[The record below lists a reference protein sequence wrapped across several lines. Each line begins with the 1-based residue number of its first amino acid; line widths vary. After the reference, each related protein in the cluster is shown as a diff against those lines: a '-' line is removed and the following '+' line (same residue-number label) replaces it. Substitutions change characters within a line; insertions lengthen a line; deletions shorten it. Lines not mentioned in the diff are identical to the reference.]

1 MGKLMASAGK
11 ECITP
16 PESMYPA
23 PSFLPIEFEGVYQ
36 DLYVRALVLDN
47 GQDKMALITYDAADM
62 SRSADMC
69 RALGEAYGFKKENLC
84 FAATHSH
91 EAPTFD
97 NTHDGNIGDPEKMKW
112 VMAYGDLVIAQTVKA
127 VGAALDTMRPAKIC
141 YHTGESYVNVCRD
154 EQFEDGTWGQGMDF
168 TGPCDHTVALLQVRD
183 LNDRI
188 IAQWI
193 NFGVHGTCCYMQMD
207 QEHKKFLMAGD
218 LPGMT
223 SAYLEERYQED
234 GAVFL
239 WCSGAAANV
248 NPIFGSD
255 YYKYNHDKSHAS
267 VALGYEAWDRCEALA
282 ERHAV
287 DIIKIMNSIQ
297 PEEFAEDID
306 FDVVERTVSLPGQ
319 KLVRKDGTAGM
330 IIPGNHSIEL
340 DILDAEPQNLRLK
353 LMVLTM
359 KDVQNCFSAAGGYVR
374 SENLSSANGDE
385 SASVTDI
392 ASQKADSSHAANP
405 SQVALLS
412 MNAEL
417 VAEIGMRLKEAVPFE
432 NLVIVTH
439 AGERIGYLPDKSGYD
454 RRTFAFYTSKVKD
467 GVTEERITPVI
478 LEMCDEL
485 S

>member
-1 MGKLMASAGK
+1 MGNLKASAGK
-11 ECITP
+11 ACITP

-23 PSFLPIEFEGVYQ
+23 PSFLPIAFEGVYK

-47 GQDKMALITYDAADM
+47 GQEKLALITYDAADM
-62 SRSADMC
+62 SRSEDMKS
-69 RALGEAYGFKKENLC
+69 ALAEAYGFKKENLC

-112 VMAYGDLVIAQTVKA
+112 VVAYGDLVIAQTVKA
-127 VGAALDTMRPAKIC
+127 VGAALGTMRPAKIC
-141 YHTGESYVNVCRD
+141 YHTGESYINVCRD

-183 LNDRI
+183 LQDHL

-207 QEHKKFLMAGD
+207 EKHEKYLMAGD

-223 SAYLEERYQED
+223 SEYLEERYRED

-255 YYKYNHDKSHAS
+255 YYKYNHDKSHTS
-267 VALGYEAWDRCEALA
+267 VPLGYEAWDRCEALA
-282 ERHAV
+282 QRHAV
-287 DIIKIMNSIQ
+287 DIIKAMNAIEPQ
-297 PEEFAEDID
+297 EFSEDLS
-306 FDVVERTVSLPGQ
+306 FAVVEQTVSLPGQ

-330 IIPGNHSIEL
+330 IIPGDHSIEL

-353 LMVLTM
+353 LLVLRLGE
-359 KDVQNCFSAAGGYVR
+359 KP
-374 SENLSSANGDE
+374 
-385 SASVTDI
+385 
-392 ASQKADSSHAANP
+392 ADSCAEKNAEKDTDKDINSNANKKNIKNN
-405 SQVALLS
+405 SKVAILS

-417 VAEIGMRLKEAVPFE
+417 VAEIGLRLKEEVPFE

-478 LEMCDEL
+478 LKMCEEL